1 MATTS
6 VHSAAHFAVYFLS
19 MHPAK
24 VDRSR
29 LRTFTDLPNI
39 GPAMARDF
47 MLLGYETPQQLA
59 GADPYALYEALSART
74 GVRQD
79 PCVLDT
85 FISVTRFLA
94 GEDPQPWWAYTDE
107 RKRRG

>member
-1 MATTS
+1 
-6 VHSAAHFAVYFLS
+6 

-24 VDRSR
+24 VDRAR
-29 LRTFTDLPNI
+29 IRTFTDLPNI
-39 GPAMARDF
+39 GPAMAGDF
-47 MLLGYETPQQLA
+47 VALGYERPDQLK
-59 GADPYALYEALSART
+59 GVDPLTLYQRLCAHS

-94 GEDPQPWWAYTDE
+94 GEDPQPWWHYTAE
-107 RKRRG
+107 RKRTYAL

>member
-1 MATTS
+1 
-6 VHSAAHFAVYFLS
+6 

-24 VDRSR
+24 VDRTR
-29 LRTFTDLPNI
+29 LHAFTDLPNI

-47 MLLGYETPQQLA
+47 VTLGYETPQQLA
-59 GADPYALYEALSART
+59 GADPYALYEALCTRT
-74 GVRQD
+74 GVRHD

-94 GEDPQPWWAYTDE
+94 GEDPQPWWAYTAE
-107 RKRRG
+107 RKAGAR

>member
-1 MATTS
+1 
-6 VHSAAHFAVYFLS
+6 

-24 VDRSR
+24 VDRAK

-39 GPAMARDF
+39 GPAMAGDF
-47 MLLGYETPQQLA
+47 VALGYETPAQLK
-59 GADPYALYEALSART
+59 GVDPYVLYRRLCAHS

-85 FISVTRFLA
+85 FISVSRFLE
-94 GEDPQPWWAYTDE
+94 GEEPQPWWAYTAE
-107 RKRRG
+107 RKQRYPVLP

>member
-1 MATTS
+1 
-6 VHSAAHFAVYFLS
+6 

-24 VDRSR
+24 VDRTR

-47 MLLGYETPQQLA
+47 VALGYERPQQLE
-59 GADPYALYEALSART
+59 GVDPFELYRALCKRT

-79 PCVLDT
+79 PCVLDV

-94 GEDPQPWWAYTDE
+94 GDDPQPWWTYTAE
-107 RKRRG
+107 RKRHYAL